1 MHWDTCILHKKQQIV
16 TQPTNRRGCN
26 VSHFSTIKT
35 KLRDKGILLEALN
48 LLQYNVNEKQDLV
61 IENPSHAE
69 EHPVMNA
76 CIAVAPDIGF
86 CWNEQTQSY
95 DLYSD
100 EQTWSLNVPPNRFVD
115 KVTQQYARM
124 TVHHTMKEEGWQ
136 VEEEWEMDDNSIEL
150 TVTRWV

>member
-1 MHWDTCILHKKQQIV
+1 M
-16 TQPTNRRGCN
+16 
-26 VSHFSTIKT
+26 SHFSTIKT
-35 KLRDKGILLEALN
+35 QLKDKGVLLEALE
-48 LLQYNVNEKQDLV
+48 LLQYTVNEKQDLV

-76 CIAVAPDIGF
+76 CVAVAPDIGF

-100 EQTWSLNVPPNRFVD
+100 DQTWSLDVPPSRFLD

-124 TVHHTMKEEGWQ
+124 TIHNTMKEEGWQ
-136 VEEEWEMDDNSIEL
+136 VAEEWEMDDNSIEL
-150 TVTRWV
+150 TLTRWV

>member
-1 MHWDTCILHKKQQIV
+1 MA
-16 TQPTNRRGCN
+16 
-26 VSHFSTIKT
+26 HFSTIKT
-35 KLRDKGILLEALN
+35 QLKDKDVLLEALE
-48 LLQYNVNEKQDLV
+48 LLQYTVNEKQDLV

-76 CIAVAPDIGF
+76 CVAVAPDIGF

-100 EQTWSLNVPPNRFVD
+100 DQTWSLNVPPSRFID

-124 TVHHTMKEEGWQ
+124 TIHNTMKEDGWQ
-136 VEEEWEMDDNSIEL
+136 VAEEWEMDDNSIEL
-150 TVTRWV
+150 TLTRWV

>member
-1 MHWDTCILHKKQQIV
+1 M
-16 TQPTNRRGCN
+16 
-26 VSHFSTIKT
+26 SHFSTIKT
-35 KLRDKGILLEALN
+35 QLKDKDVLLEALE
-48 LLQYNVNEKQDLV
+48 LLQYTVNEKQDLV

-76 CIAVAPDIGF
+76 CVAVAPDIGF

-100 EQTWSLNVPPNRFVD
+100 DQTLSLNVPPSRFID

-124 TVHHTMKEEGWQ
+124 TIHNTMKEDGWQ
-136 VEEEWEMDDNSIEL
+136 VAEEWEMDDNSIEL
-150 TVTRWV
+150 TLTRWV

>member
-1 MHWDTCILHKKQQIV
+1 MNK
-16 TQPTNRRGCN
+16 RRFN

-35 KLRDKGILLEALN
+35 QLKDKDTLLEALN

-76 CIAVAPDIGF
+76 CVAVAPDIGF

-100 EQTWSLNVPPNRFVD
+100 DQTWSLNVPPSRFID

-124 TVHHTMKEEGWQ
+124 TVHNTMKEEGWQ

>member
-1 MHWDTCILHKKQQIV
+1 M
-16 TQPTNRRGCN
+16 
-26 VSHFSTIKT
+26 SHFSTIRTQLKKKET
-35 KLRDKGILLEALN
+35 LLEALN
-48 LLQYNVNEKQDLV
+48 ILQYNVKEKQDLV

-76 CIAVAPDIGF
+76 CVAVAPDIGF

-100 EQTWSLNVPPNRFVD
+100 DQTWSLDVPPSRFLD

-124 TVHHTMKEEGWQ
+124 TIHNTMKEEGWQ
-136 VEEEWEMDDNSIEL
+136 VEEEWEMDNNSIEL
-150 TVTRWV
+150 TLTRWV

>member
-1 MHWDTCILHKKQQIV
+1 M
-16 TQPTNRRGCN
+16 
-26 VSHFSTIKT
+26 SHFSTIKT
-35 KLRDKGILLEALN
+35 QLKDKDVLLEALE
-48 LLQYNVNEKQDLV
+48 LLQYTVSEKQDLV

-76 CIAVAPDIGF
+76 CVAVAPDIGF

-100 EQTWSLNVPPNRFVD
+100 DQTWSLNVPPSRFID

-124 TVHHTMKEEGWQ
+124 TIHNTMKEDGWQ
-136 VEEEWEMDDNSIEL
+136 VSEEWEMDDNSIEL
-150 TVTRWV
+150 TLTRWT

>member
-1 MHWDTCILHKKQQIV
+1 M
-16 TQPTNRRGCN
+16 
-26 VSHFSTIKT
+26 SHFSTIKT
-35 KLRDKGILLEALN
+35 QLKDKDVLLEALE
-48 LLQYNVNEKQDLV
+48 LLQYTVSEKQDLV

-150 TVTRWV
+150 TLTRWV

>member
-1 MHWDTCILHKKQQIV
+1 M
-16 TQPTNRRGCN
+16 
-26 VSHFSTIKT
+26 SHFSTIKT
-35 KLRDKGILLEALN
+35 QLKDKDILLEALN
-48 LLQYNVNEKQDLV
+48 LLQYNVKEKQDLV

-100 EQTWSLNVPPNRFVD
+100 EQTWSLPTPPNRFVD

-124 TVHHTMKEEGWQ
+124 TIHNTMEKEGWQ
-136 VEEEWEMDDNSIEL
+136 VSEEWEMDDNSIEL
-150 TVTRWV
+150 TLTRWV

>member
-1 MHWDTCILHKKQQIV
+1 M
-16 TQPTNRRGCN
+16 
-26 VSHFSTIKT
+26 SHFSTIKT
-35 KLRDKGILLEALN
+35 QLKDKDTLLEALN

-76 CIAVAPDIGF
+76 CVAVAPDIGF

-100 EQTWSLNVPPNRFVD
+100 DQTWSLNVPPSRFID

-124 TVHHTMKEEGWQ
+124 TIHNTMKEEGWQ
-136 VEEEWEMDDNSIEL
+136 VAEEWEMDDNSIEL
-150 TVTRWV
+150 TLTRWV

>member
-1 MHWDTCILHKKQQIV
+1 
-16 TQPTNRRGCN
+16 

>member
-1 MHWDTCILHKKQQIV
+1 LKNKDT
-16 TQPTNRRGCN
+16 
-26 VSHFSTIKT
+26 
-35 KLRDKGILLEALN
+35 LLEALN
-48 LLQYNVNEKQDLV
+48 LLQYNANENQDLV

-76 CIAVAPDIGF
+76 CVAVAPDIGF

-100 EQTWSLNVPPNRFVD
+100 EQTWSLSTPPNRFVD
-115 KVTQQYARM
+115 KVTQQYARL
-124 TVHHTMKEEGWQ
+124 TVHNTMKQEGWQ
-136 VEEEWEMDDNSIEL
+136 VEDEWEMDDNSIEL

>member
-1 MHWDTCILHKKQQIV
+1 M
-16 TQPTNRRGCN
+16 
-26 VSHFSTIKT
+26 SHFSTIKT
-35 KLRDKGILLEALN
+35 QLKDKDVLLEALN
-48 LLQYNVNEKQDLV
+48 LLQYNVKENQDLV

-69 EHPVMNA
+69 DHPVMNA

-100 EQTWSLNVPPNRFVD
+100 EQTWSLPTPPNRFVD

-124 TVHHTMKEEGWQ
+124 TIHNTMKEEGWQ
-136 VEEEWEMDDNSIEL
+136 VAEEWEMDDNSIEL
-150 TVTRWV
+150 TLTRWV

>member
-1 MHWDTCILHKKQQIV
+1 M
-16 TQPTNRRGCN
+16 
-26 VSHFSTIKT
+26 SHFSTIKT

-124 TVHHTMKEEGWQ
+124 TIHHTMKEEGWQ

>member
-1 MHWDTCILHKKQQIV
+1 M
-16 TQPTNRRGCN
+16 
-26 VSHFSTIKT
+26 SHFSTIKT
-35 KLRDKGILLEALN
+35 QLKDKDVLLEALE
-48 LLQYNVNEKQDLV
+48 LLQYNVKKNQDLV

-76 CIAVAPDIGF
+76 CVAVAPDIGF

-100 EQTWSLNVPPNRFVD
+100 DQTWSLDVPPSRFLD

-124 TVHHTMKEEGWQ
+124 TIHNTMKEEGWQ
-136 VEEEWEMDDNSIEL
+136 VAEEWEMDDNSIEL
-150 TVTRWV
+150 TLTRWV

>member
-1 MHWDTCILHKKQQIV
+1 M
-16 TQPTNRRGCN
+16 
-26 VSHFSTIKT
+26 SHFSTIKT
-35 KLRDKGILLEALN
+35 QLKDKEVLVESLE
-48 LLQYNVNEKQDLV
+48 LLQYVVRVDQDLV

-69 EHPVMNA
+69 DHPVINA

-100 EQTWSLNVPPNRFVD
+100 DQTWSLNVPPSRFID

-124 TVHHTMKEEGWQ
+124 TVHNTMKEEGWQ

>member
-1 MHWDTCILHKKQQIV
+1 M
-16 TQPTNRRGCN
+16 
-26 VSHFSTIKT
+26 SHFSTIKT
-35 KLRDKGILLEALN
+35 QLKNKDVLLEALE
-48 LLQYNVNEKQDLV
+48 LLQYNVKEKQDLV

-69 EHPVMNA
+69 DHPVMNA
-76 CIAVAPDIGF
+76 CIGVARDIGF

-100 EQTWSLNVPPNRFVD
+100 EQTWSLPTPPNRFVD

-124 TVHHTMKEEGWQ
+124 TVHNTMKKEGWQ

>member
-1 MHWDTCILHKKQQIV
+1 M
-16 TQPTNRRGCN
+16 
-26 VSHFSTIKT
+26 SHFSTIKT
-35 KLRDKGILLEALN
+35 QLKDKGVLLEALE
-48 LLQYNVNEKQDLV
+48 LLQYTVNEKQDLV

-76 CIAVAPDIGF
+76 CVAVAPDIGF

-100 EQTWSLNVPPNRFVD
+100 EQTWSLPTPPNRFVD

-124 TVHHTMKEEGWQ
+124 TIHNTMKEDGWQ
-136 VEEEWEMDDNSIEL
+136 VAEEWEMDDNSIEL
-150 TVTRWV
+150 TLTRWV

>member
-1 MHWDTCILHKKQQIV
+1 M
-16 TQPTNRRGCN
+16 
-26 VSHFSTIKT
+26 SHFSTIKT

-150 TVTRWV
+150 TLTRWV

>member
-1 MHWDTCILHKKQQIV
+1 M
-16 TQPTNRRGCN
+16 
-26 VSHFSTIKT
+26 SHFSTIKT
-35 KLRDKGILLEALN
+35 QLKDKDVLLEALN
-48 LLQYNVNEKQDLV
+48 LLQYNIKEKQDLV

-86 CWNEQTQSY
+86 CWNEDTQSY

-100 EQTWSLNVPPNRFVD
+100 EQTWSLPTPPNRFVD

-124 TVHHTMKEEGWQ
+124 TIHNTMEKEGWQ
-136 VEEEWEMDDNSIEL
+136 VSEEWEMDDNSIEL
-150 TVTRWV
+150 TLTRWT

>member
-1 MHWDTCILHKKQQIV
+1 M
-16 TQPTNRRGCN
+16 
-26 VSHFSTIKT
+26 SHFSTIKT
-35 KLRDKGILLEALN
+35 KLKDKDVLLEALN
-48 LLQYNVNEKQDLV
+48 LLLYNVKEKQDLV

-86 CWNEQTQSY
+86 CWNEDTQSY

-100 EQTWSLNVPPNRFVD
+100 EQTWSLPTPPNRFVD

-124 TVHHTMKEEGWQ
+124 TIHNTMKEEGWQ
-136 VEEEWEMDDNSIEL
+136 VAEEWEMDDNSIEL
-150 TVTRWV
+150 TLTRWT

>member
-1 MHWDTCILHKKQQIV
+1 M
-16 TQPTNRRGCN
+16 
-26 VSHFSTIKT
+26 SHFSTIKT
-35 KLRDKGILLEALN
+35 QLKDKDVLLEALE
-48 LLQYNVNEKQDLV
+48 LLQYTVNEKQDLV

-76 CIAVAPDIGF
+76 CVAVAPDIGF

-100 EQTWSLNVPPNRFVD
+100 DQTWSLNVPPSRFID

-124 TVHHTMKEEGWQ
+124 TVHNTMKEDGWQ
-136 VEEEWEMDDNSIEL
+136 VAEEWEMDDNSIEL
-150 TVTRWV
+150 TLTRWT

>member
-1 MHWDTCILHKKQQIV
+1 M
-16 TQPTNRRGCN
+16 
-26 VSHFSTIKT
+26 SHFSTIKT
-35 KLRDKGILLEALN
+35 QLKDKDVLLEALE
-48 LLQYNVNEKQDLV
+48 LLQYTVSEKQDLV

-76 CIAVAPDIGF
+76 CVAVAPDIGF

-100 EQTWSLNVPPNRFVD
+100 DQTWSLNVPPSRFID

-124 TVHHTMKEEGWQ
+124 TIHNNMKEDGWQ
-136 VEEEWEMDDNSIEL
+136 VAEEWEMDDNSIEL

>member
-1 MHWDTCILHKKQQIV
+1 M
-16 TQPTNRRGCN
+16 
-26 VSHFSTIKT
+26 SHFSTIKT
-35 KLRDKGILLEALN
+35 QLKDKDILLEALN
-48 LLQYNVNEKQDLV
+48 LLQYNVKEKQDLV

-100 EQTWSLNVPPNRFVD
+100 EQTWSLPTPPNRFVD

-124 TVHHTMKEEGWQ
+124 TIHNTMEKEGWQ
-136 VEEEWEMDDNSIEL
+136 VSEEWEMDDNSIEL
-150 TVTRWV
+150 TVTRWT